1 MARFQ
6 LRIGA
11 VEAIQF
17 FESSISEVN
26 YFFSKVNDEKKL
38 IHVEGFGDYQVITK
52 SGAQS
57 VYDGYYILRKLDGDY
72 HIYDAETFEGLYEEM
87 RD

>member
-1 MARFQ
+1 MPRFQ

-26 YFFSKVNDEKKL
+26 YFFSKVNDGKKL
-38 IHVEGFGDYQVITK
+38 QHIEGHGDYQVMTK
-52 SGAQS
+52 SGAQP
-57 VYDGYYILRKLDGDY
+57 VRDGCYILRKLDGDY
-72 HIYDAETFEGLYEEM
+72 HVYSAETFEGLYEEM